1 MSGQQQKNFIIRL
14 QQGKDDFMILLG
26 KTRLNSV
33 TVAENA
39 SDLTRCAAA
48 ELQKYLALVTGRNS
62 NAGKRFF

>member
-1 MSGQQQKNFIIRL
+1 
-14 QQGKDDFMILLG
+14 MILLG